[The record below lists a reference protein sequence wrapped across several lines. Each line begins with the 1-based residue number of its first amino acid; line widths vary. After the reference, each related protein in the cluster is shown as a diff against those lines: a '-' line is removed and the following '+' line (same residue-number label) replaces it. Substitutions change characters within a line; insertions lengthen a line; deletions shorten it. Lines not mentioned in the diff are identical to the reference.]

1 MAAAYPRPRTHG
13 VPTEYTLS
21 NPTVLSHACLF
32 IKRGKSGGGLPQVSG
47 QCSSRGAGVWWAG
60 LFPASAP
67 PNMHTINPNDL
78 PGNNT
83 KSPWTAPFMVQALV

>member
-1 MAAAYPRPRTHG
+1 M
-13 VPTEYTLS
+13 
-21 NPTVLSHACLF
+21 
-32 IKRGKSGGGLPQVSG
+32 
-47 QCSSRGAGVWWAG
+47 WWAG